1 MIPHAEIVH
10 CIPHRM
16 RVRIPSR
23 KGDVTYWHT
32 VVDTLKQMPCIT
44 AMRANPATASLLMEY
59 TVSDRELLDFARE
72 KNLFR
77 TTRKQRRAIPLQ
89 QKVASGFSAVDNSV
103 RKFSGGELDVGSIT
117 FLGLIGFGAY
127 QIARGNFAAPAWYTV
142 FWYALNVFL
151 KNQHADKPD
160 EISTDDTEA

>member
-1 MIPHAEIVH
+1 MIPQGEIVH
-10 CIPHRM
+10 CIANRM
-16 RVRIPSR
+16 RIRVPSH
-23 KGDVTYWHT
+23 KGDTGYWQAMI
-32 VVDTLKQMPCIT
+32 DTLKQMPGIT
-44 AMRANPATASLLMEY
+44 AMRANPATASILVEH

-77 TTRKQRRAIPLQ
+77 TTRKQRKAIPLQ
-89 QKVASGFSAVDNSV
+89 RRVTSGFTAMDKSV

-117 FLGLIGFGAY
+117 FLGLVGFGAY

-151 KNQHADKPD
+151 KNQQPD
-160 EISTDDTEA
+160 EPDGTAADDTAE

>member
-1 MIPHAEIVH
+1 MIPHGEIVH
-10 CIPHRM
+10 CISRRM
-16 RVRIPSR
+16 RIRVPSR
-23 KGDVTYWHT
+23 KGDVSYWQT
-32 VVDTLKQMPCIT
+32 VIDTLKQMPGIT
-44 AMRANPATASLLMEY
+44 AMRANPVTASFLVEH
-59 TVSDRELLDFARE
+59 TVSDREILDFARE

-77 TTRKQRRAIPLQ
+77 TTRKQRKAIPLQ
-89 QKVASGFSAVDNSV
+89 QKVASGFTAVDNSV

-151 KNQHADKPD
+151 KNQRPAEPD
-160 EISTDDTEA
+160 EISTEDTGK